1 MSKQAKNGYSQS
13 LFQHAQIR
21 STDHRHKKN
30 RLHWVL
36 EVRNGKDL
44 LGCLVQ
50 LPAKAEGFFCR
61 LFTQVF

>member
-13 LFQHAQIR
+13 LFQHTQIC
-21 STDHRHKKN
+21 STDQWHKKN

-36 EVRNGKDL
+36 EARNGKDL
-44 LGCLVQ
+44 LGRLVQ